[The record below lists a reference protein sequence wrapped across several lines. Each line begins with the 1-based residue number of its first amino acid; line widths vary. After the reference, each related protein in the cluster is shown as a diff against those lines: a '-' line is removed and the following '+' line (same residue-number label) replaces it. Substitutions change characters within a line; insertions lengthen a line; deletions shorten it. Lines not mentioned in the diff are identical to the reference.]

1 MHAPSRVRHTVHVSL
16 KRSAAMLWIPPTGSI
31 ATLSAM
37 YVSGSHVAQ
46 NRCALVVAVQ
56 VAFVKS
62 KGLRN
67 QEITSYMLEGWVTR
81 LHICSRVGFQAL
93 WVHNWIRLVQPPPL
107 PARRGLERAPLHRAV
122 AVQVDPFESKL

>member
-81 LHICSRVGFQAL
+81 RFQAL